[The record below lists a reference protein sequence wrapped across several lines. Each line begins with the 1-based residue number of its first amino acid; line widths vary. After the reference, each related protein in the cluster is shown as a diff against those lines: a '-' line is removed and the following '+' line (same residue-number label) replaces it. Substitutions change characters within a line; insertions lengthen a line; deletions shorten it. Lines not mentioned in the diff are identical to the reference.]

1 MQEAEYWRKSIN
13 LMKSN
18 QKLLSNDAF
27 HQDKDEHIWKM
38 KTHIGKPTERSL
50 YIDALCFY

>member
-50 YIDALCFY
+50 